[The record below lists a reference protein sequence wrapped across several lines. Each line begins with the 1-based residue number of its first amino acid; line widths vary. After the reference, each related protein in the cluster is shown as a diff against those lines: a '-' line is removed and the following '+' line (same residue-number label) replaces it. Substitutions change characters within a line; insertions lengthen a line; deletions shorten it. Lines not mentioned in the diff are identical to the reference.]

1 MDTEKILPKDV
12 SMMNRSNTIPRLR
25 VSRDSPGFTLVELLV
40 ASVVAGIVSTITWY
54 ILIESTKSDVRAEFR
69 RRLHEDWNR
78 ATTLIQS
85 EISLSDFIQSSNL
98 SPDQVTAEG
107 CELLQNAEEGN
118 LKLRMHLVGALP
130 DIIYGVR
137 RIGSLP
143 DEESRK
149 WTGGADAGVLIR
161 CGPRMTIGENGKI
174 EYIQGNYQQSIV
186 LDNLDLSD
194 GGLRIGE
201 ENTSQK
207 LVEFSLSMNENIN
220 NQDSATVRTRTL
232 NSRGV
237 SRINEVPPIPSDQS
251 VCETICTVED
261 RDCGFGV
268 TTLLPTG
275 DSLSYQSPRVYEA
288 PTQPGSVFG
297 TDTICTNRSLVMND
311 EIDGA
316 NGNYVMDGNPT
327 PGRSNPQTVI
337 LKGGEGRNIL
347 LGTPVADR
355 MEGGPKH
362 DALIG
367 RGGNDTLM
375 GNAGNDSLL
384 PWSSASQET
393 STVSING
400 GNGFD
405 RVYLNDDESAY
416 ILSSANCISSYC
428 LKSISG
434 GGTLKLSNVEQLVYK
449 QSVRNLNQ

>member
-1 MDTEKILPKDV
+1 MDTEKTLPRNV
-12 SMMNRSNTIPRLR
+12 TMMNRSNKTSRLHEHR
-25 VSRDSPGFTLVELLV
+25 YSSGFTLVELLV
-40 ASVVAGIVSTITWY
+40 ASVVAGLVSTITWY

-85 EISLSDFIQSSNL
+85 EISLSDFIQSTNL
-98 SPDQVTAEG
+98 SPDQVTASG
-107 CELLQNAEEGN
+107 CELLQNADEGD

-130 DIIYGVR
+130 DIIYGIR

-143 DEESRK
+143 EEESRK

-186 LDNLDLSD
+186 LDNIDLSD

-220 NQDSATVRTRTL
+220 NEDSATIRTRTL

-251 VCETICTVED
+251 VCETICTDVD
-261 RDCGFGV
+261 VDCGFDV
-268 TTLLPTG
+268 TTLL
-275 DSLSYQSPRVYEA
+275 SPRDARVYEA
-288 PTQPGSVFG
+288 PINSGSVFG
-297 TDTICTNRSLVMND
+297 TDTICTNRSLLLGD

-327 PGRSNPQTVI
+327 PGRDNPKRVI
-337 LKGGEGRNIL
+337 LKGGKGRNII
-347 LGTPVADR
+347 LGTPAAD
-355 MEGGPKH
+355 MLEGGPKH

-367 RGGNDTLM
+367 RGGNDTLL

-384 PWSSASQET
+384 PWSSTSQE
-393 STVSING
+393 SSLVSIDG
-400 GNGFD
+400 GDGYD
-405 RVYLNDDESAY
+405 RVYLKDAASAY
-416 ILSSANCISSYC
+416 SLYNANCISSYC
-428 LKSISG
+428 LKSNAG
-434 GGTLKLSNVEQLVYK
+434 GGKLSLSNVEQLVFK
-449 QSVRNLNQ
+449 QSVQTLN

>member
-1 MDTEKILPKDV
+1 MDTEKILPKSV
-12 SMMNRSNTIPRLR
+12 AMMNHSNSAPRLR
-25 VSRDSPGFTLVELLV
+25 MHRDSSGFTLVELLV
-40 ASVVAGIVSTITWY
+40 ASVVAGLVSTITWY

-85 EISLSDFIQSSNL
+85 EISLSDFIQSTNL

-107 CELLQNAEEGN
+107 CELLQNADEGD

-137 RIGSLP
+137 RIGSLST
-143 DEESRK
+143 EESRK
-149 WTGGADAGVLIR
+149 WAGGANAGVLIR
-161 CGPRMTIGENGKI
+161 CGPRMTIGDNGKI
-174 EYIQGNYQQSIV
+174 EYVQGNYQQSIV

-207 LVEFSLSMNENIN
+207 LVEFSLSMNENMN
-220 NQDSATVRTRTL
+220 NEDSATIRTRTL

-261 RDCGFGV
+261 VDCGFGV

-275 DSLSYQSPRVYEA
+275 DSLGYQSPRVYEA
-288 PTQPGSVFG
+288 PTQSGSVFG
-297 TDTICTNRSLVMND
+297 TDTICTNRSLVKND

-327 PGRSNPQTVI
+327 PGRNDPKTVL

-347 LGTPVADR
+347 LGTPAADS

-367 RGGNDTLM
+367 RGGNDTLVA
-375 GNAGNDSLL
+375 NEGNDSLL
-384 PWSSASQET
+384 PWSSTSQET
-393 STVSING
+393 SIVSIDG

-405 RVYLNDDESAY
+405 RVYLVDDESAY
-416 ILSSANCISSYC
+416 SLSNTNCSSTYC
-428 LKSISG
+428 LQSNAG
-434 GGTLKLSNVEQLVYK
+434 GGKLKLSNVEQLVFK